1 MCIHLGYSYFFSSS
15 LLSSITRVVFLLTG
29 SIEALSGFA
38 LRFHGKTRN
47 RKSITKFVLRLN
59 SKEIKL
65 LSGKSRPLLDP
76 RDLPLSKLLQRKDF
90 YFFAYFFLFFISWE
104 EKFVIVDKVLF
115 SNSCVDKT
123 KKPKTTDITTL
134 T

>member
-1 MCIHLGYSYFFSSS
+1 LFFSP
-15 LLSSITRVVFLLTG
+15 LKTL
-29 SIEALSGFA
+29 EA
-38 LRFHGKTRN
+38 
-47 RKSITKFVLRLN
+47 LRLN

-65 LSGKSRPLLDP
+65 LSGKSRTLLDP

-123 KKPKTTDITTL
+123 KKPKTMDITTL